1 MRWRPCRTSGAT
13 WASWGLTPLVEGGAL
28 PPYWAR
34 VDGEELVLFF
44 AHPRAW
50 DVRYPMSLGQ
60 ARSLS
65 AATLPVVIHFGGRRH
80 PVTLAFP
87 PGRSVLLR
95 VAGGGVEA
103 IVLREPSAGF
113 G

>member
-1 MRWRPCRTSGAT
+1 
-13 WASWGLTPLVEGGAL
+13 
-28 PPYWAR
+28 
-34 VDGEELVLFF
+34 
-44 AHPRAW
+44 
-50 DVRYPMSLGQ
+50 MSLGQ

-95 VAGGGVEA
+95 VAGDGVEA
-103 IVLREPSAGF
+103 IALREPSAGF